1 MEFVFYKAYI
11 LNRIIIITILLLL
24 NSNCYSQKIIERD
37 FDATL
42 INSIDINS
50 DIINS
55 VFIHSEKTNHIK
67 IIAKIEGEHYENVV
81 LSMVE
86 KDNILFLK
94 PDYTPFFEAENDKL
108 AAHKVQSID
117 LEITVPENIE
127 ISISSMMA
135 SVSAKGKFKAL
146 KVLLVNGNCNL
157 QEFVGDAY
165 LKTKTSSIK
174 VSTKEN
180 IFGKAVSKKGIV
192 INQLSEN
199 KNSKYT
205 IIAETN
211 MGEISLFQIH

>member
-117 LEITVPENIE
+117 LEITVPEDIE
-127 ISISSMMA
+127 ISITSLMA
-135 SVSAKGKFKAL
+135 SVSTQGKFKAVKAFL
-146 KVLLVNGNCNL
+146 GSGNCNF
-157 QEFVGDAY
+157 QEFVGDAD
-165 LKTKTSSIK
+165 LKTKGGSIV
-174 VSTKEN
+174 VSTKES
-180 IFGKAVSKKGIV
+180 IFAKAVSKNGIV

-205 IIAETN
+205 IIVETN
-211 MGEISLFQIH
+211 MGDISLFQIH

>member
-1 MEFVFYKAYI
+1 M
-11 LNRIIIITILLLL
+11 NG
-24 NSNCYSQKIIERD
+24 NCYSQKIIERD

-42 INSIDINS
+42 INSIEINS

-55 VFIHSEKTNHIK
+55 ILIHSDKTNHIK

-86 KDNILFLK
+86 KGNILFLK

-108 AAHKVQSID
+108 AAHKIQSID
-117 LEITVPENIE
+117 LEITVPEDIE
-127 ISISSMMA
+127 ISISSIMA
-135 SVSAKGKFKAL
+135 SVTTQGKFKAL
-146 KVLLVNGNCNL
+146 KALLGSGNCNL

-165 LKTKTSSIK
+165 LKTKTGSIV

-180 IFGKAVSKKGIV
+180 IFGSAVSKKGII
-192 INQLSEN
+192 INQLSDN